1 MAESTATEAPP
12 PTAAP
17 ANSSAL
23 PGAAVVAGTFDY
35 VQLTQTTVPLR
46 DAQLAFGTP
55 DAAGRLPIILLPT
68 APFRINSTAVL
79 IGAVSLI
86 AGVILDVTVGA
97 RAVALAVGVVLLA
110 IGIVPAFFVRIPEG
124 SNAILL
130 QRGRFLKTLGPG
142 NQRLMPWI
150 AISHLVTSRE
160 IPFDIPAAAVANSEG
175 VRVAV
180 DLLVTIRIVEPEKF
194 VFAISAPDFD
204 QVCQASGQDAIRRL
218 IRGTSTDDVLDLSD
232 PATDALK
239 ADIGQQLGQYGVR
252 IEKAVLTAVRLPD
265 DVMRSL
271 ESRRLATTQRAEET
285 EIQALRSQR
294 ESSSQALDEQR
305 AAARRRVIEIEAENE
320 TFRLAQLEK
329 RLEDYPA
336 ASRWDFDG
344 QRLEVARSLATN
356 PRAIVQMNGADVA
369 TSVLMDEGTEAPDN
383 GLQIPARVA
392 PQRAAARHPRP

>member
-1 MAESTATEAPP
+1 M
-12 PTAAP
+12 
-17 ANSSAL
+17 
-23 PGAAVVAGTFDY
+23 
-35 VQLTQTTVPLR
+35 
-46 DAQLAFGTP
+46 
-55 DAAGRLPIILLPT
+55 
-68 APFRINSTAVL
+68 VL

-86 AGVILDVTVGA
+86 AGAILDVTVGA
-97 RAVALAVGVVLLA
+97 RAVAVAVGVVLLA

-218 IRGTSTDDVLDLSD
+218 IRGTSTDEVLDLSD

-285 EIQALRSQR
+285 EIQALRLQR
-294 ESSSQALDEQR
+294 ESSSQALDQQR
-305 AAARRRVIEIEAENE
+305 VAARRRVIEIEAENE
-320 TFRLAQLEK
+320 TFRLAQL
-329 RLEDYPA
+329 A
-336 ASRWDFDG
+336 
-344 QRLEVARSLATN
+344 
-356 PRAIVQMNGADVA
+356 
-369 TSVLMDEGTEAPDN
+369 EAPG
-383 GLQIPARVA
+383 GLPGREPLGLRRPAPGSRPLPGHEPARHRADERRRRRDICPHGRGDRCARQRPPDPGARRTVA
-392 PQRAAARHPRP
+392 GRRPTTAPVTGV

>member
-1 MAESTATEAPP
+1 M
-12 PTAAP
+12 
-17 ANSSAL
+17 
-23 PGAAVVAGTFDY
+23 
-35 VQLTQTTVPLR
+35 
-46 DAQLAFGTP
+46 
-55 DAAGRLPIILLPT
+55 
-68 APFRINSTAVL
+68 
-79 IGAVSLI
+79 
-86 AGVILDVTVGA
+86 TVGA
-97 RAVALAVGVVLLA
+97 RAVAVAVGVVLLA

-130 QRGRFLKTLGPG
+130 QRGRFPKTLGPG

-218 IRGTSTDDVLDLSD
+218 IRGTSTDEVLDLSD

-294 ESSSQALDEQR
+294 ESSGQALDEQR
-305 AAARRRVIEIEAENE
+305 ASARRRVIEIEAENE
-320 TFRLAQLEK
+320 TYRLRSWK
-329 RLEDYPA
+329 RLQDYPA

-344 QRLEVARSLATN
+344 QRLEVAAPW
-356 PRAIVQMNGADVA
+356 PRIR
-369 TSVLMDEGTEAPDN
+369 APSC
-383 GLQIPARVA
+383 R
-392 PQRAAARHPRP
+392 